1 MRERTRWV
9 LALAA
14 AGAALV
20 LVVALTEGDSGG
32 GGDGSLPAT
41 SLFDC
46 VKDSRRL
53 DACRP
58 LAPPGARDGGGR
70 FVSCRATGKWKVR
83 RGSRE
88 RKRIALT
95 FDDGPSPFTHY
106 VLDVLSRH
114 KVRATFFV
122 VGTMIPGRR
131 RLLRETLARG
141 NEIGN
146 HSWAHGILTRRG
158 ANATRDMRATNAAI
172 EAATGFRP
180 CTFRPPYGLVD
191 SRLVRRAH
199 ELGMTTVMWTTSSED
214 YLGEAGAVVAQRALL
229 GTRAGS
235 IVLMHDGGGSTRIP
249 TVHAL
254 SRVIRKLKKRGYE
267 LVTVSQLLRQPVLFG
282 P

>member
-1 MRERTRWV
+1 MRERTRWA
-9 LALAA
+9 LALAVA
-14 AGAALV
+14 CSALV
-20 LVVALTEGDSGG
+20 LVVALTEGEGG
-32 GGDGSLPAT
+32 GGGSFPAA

-46 VKDSRRL
+46 AKDSRRL

-58 LAPPGARDGGGR
+58 LAPPGAHDGRGR

-95 FDDGPSPFTHY
+95 FDDGPSPFTRY

-114 KVRATFFV
+114 RVRATFFV

-131 RLLRETLARG
+131 RILRETLARG
-141 NEIGN
+141 NELGN
-146 HSWAHGILTRRG
+146 HSWAHGILTSRG
-158 ANATRDMRATNAAI
+158 ANATRDMRATSAAI

-191 SRLVRRAH
+191 RRLVRRAH

-214 YLGEAGAVVAQRALL
+214 WLGEAGAVVARRALQ

-254 SRVIRKLKKRGYE
+254 SRVIRKLKQRGYE
-267 LVTVSQLLRQPVLFG
+267 LVTVSELLRQPVLFE